1 MQAFG
6 DEQRLEAA
14 KLQRQARF
22 RERRYNSSNLDDLS
36 RAANLS
42 RRKSNRLKEL
52 NSSSSRN
59 LIDSDQIDSDQ
70 TNTAATAVNGKVSV
84 VECFYTKSLPSR
96 LVRSVATGISVTLLC
111 TTDGRCYQFGSFGG
125 IQVPPKQ
132 VPQLE
137 GKVVVQ
143 VAVGCGVAKPS
154 DTIEVA
160 VKNKNYSTVEEEGD
174 GASADD
180 DFRSFDTEDHM
191 AVLTS
196 ERESNLYTWGG
207 NDHGQLGRGSK
218 GDFGWRAEAVSFGSD
233 FHERISYVVAGLK
246 YTIAVTEMN
255 QVYSWGINDRGQL
268 GLGTFKMKAS
278 GVAAGAATSEFVNV
292 TGDRDI
298 VFPMLITQLNGD
310 RSDKKKKKMSKSDDV
325 SGDPFGKE
333 VFREEHVSGS
343 TDVKYQRRQRLVAAG
358 VSHSLL
364 WNSVNELPP
373 DTSSILSEREK
384 DLCDLETANAMLQD
398 RLIELSL
405 LRSPEEEEEGEGEG
419 AGEGEGNVG
428 VDGREGGDDGSSEE
442 DEADE
447 WEQQKMQDGG
457 GGREGEDHEEKQK
470 KLRTHDTDELK
481 AQRRRQRLDKV
492 VDPKVRDKKILMTLI
507 GGASEDGTPADAAT
521 LAAVSRD
528 KLVHASV
535 VSLSSLEES
544 IRQSRSKIEMI
555 KDAKRRAAKEVE
567 SVETRVTDSKTNVS
581 VLQDFVED
589 VPRLAKHSVRSSR
602 ENESSVVDGGG
613 GGHKD
618 ESELGHD
625 TKRSEEEAA
634 IMKGLIH
641 AVAEDSSQLILSDRT
656 ILNHTEK
663 DQDRLYHSVVL
674 HNRDLVTERGVVSR
688 LEEEYKSLLQVAT
701 SRAKIV
707 MRRGKNV
714 GVDAFDAAQMLEEVS
729 IALKKCQPFSLMENK
744 WQTSAR
750 GQSSTKVYEKTVG
763 QSQRTSSRLLND
775 LSARMNKS
783 HFVHEYGPPSE
794 DPSMQQLKE
803 ALANTTSDGHLS
815 QSSHTH
821 AVERASVQK
830 GGTSAAH
837 ELMKFGIMLLS
848 DTLSIE
854 EETGKIVSSLLPHP
868 KSR

>member
-1 MQAFG
+1 MLAFG

-22 RERRYNSSNLDDLS
+22 RERRYNSSNVDDLS

-59 LIDSDQIDSDQ
+59 LIDSQIDSDQ
-70 TNTAATAVNGKVSV
+70 TNTAATAVHGKVSV

-160 VKNKNYSTVEEEGD
+160 FKNKNYSSVVDDGD

-268 GLGTFKMKAS
+268 GLGTFKMKAN
-278 GVAAGAATSEFVNV
+278 GVTAGAATSEFVNV

-298 VFPMLITQLNGD
+298 VFPMSITQLNGD
-310 RSDKKKKKMSKSDDV
+310 RSDKKKRKISKSDDV

-343 TDVKYQRRQRLVAAG
+343 TDVKYQRRQRLVAVG

-405 LRSPEEEEEGEGEG
+405 LRSPEEEEEGMGVG
-419 AGEGEGNVG
+419 AGEGVGEGER
-428 VDGREGGDDGSSEE
+428 GRGDDGSSEE

-447 WEQQKMQDGG
+447 SEQQKMQDGG
-457 GGREGEDHEEKQK
+457 GEGEDHEEKQT

-481 AQRRRQRLDKV
+481 AQRRRQHLDKV
-492 VDPKVRDKKILMTLI
+492 VDSKVRDKKILMTLI

-521 LAAVSRD
+521 LTAVSRD

-555 KDAKRRAAKEVE
+555 KDAKRRVATEVE

-589 VPRLAKHSVRSSR
+589 VPRLAKHSARSSR
-602 ENESSVVDGGG
+602 ENESSDVDGGG
-613 GGHKD
+613 GNKD
-618 ESELGHD
+618 ESKLGRHD
-625 TKRSEEEAA
+625 TKKSEEEAA

-663 DQDRLYHSVVL
+663 DQDRLYRSVVM

-688 LEEEYKSLLQVAT
+688 LKEEYTSLLQVAT

-707 MRRGKNV
+707 MRQGKNV

-729 IALKKCQPFSLMENK
+729 SALKKCQPFSLMENK

-750 GQSSTKVYEKTVG
+750 GQSSTKVYEKAVR

-803 ALANTTSDGHLS
+803 ALANTTPDGHLS

-868 KSR
+868 KSSIM